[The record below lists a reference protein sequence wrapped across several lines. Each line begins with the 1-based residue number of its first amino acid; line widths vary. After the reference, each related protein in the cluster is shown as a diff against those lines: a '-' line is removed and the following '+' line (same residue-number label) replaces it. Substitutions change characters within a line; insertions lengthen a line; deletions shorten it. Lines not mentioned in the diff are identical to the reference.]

1 MLHAFNRRNL
11 LSILAMSCVV
21 GLAVLAPQVHAA
33 NLRIM
38 MVDGTSLEVPFC
50 WEEEGQIRFE
60 MPGGT
65 AGIPKSNVASIQE
78 IVTAG
83 EFSPDVIAKST
94 SAARA
99 TEKNKALVA
108 IVDKQT
114 TAKQGYR
121 ALSPEEAAQL
131 METRSRE
138 GLPTDSA
145 KGIRIHTTT
154 ISPQADLSDLAQAQG
169 NGPAAIMLVKQIMS
183 TRENVHSKRFNLNLY
198 DAQGNI
204 IERKPCELSELT
216 VDKKT
221 LRQLGISGSL
231 FAVTA
236 TVRMDPKIKRY
247 EITSAQ

>member
-1 MLHAFNRRNL
+1 MVHAFNRRNL
-11 LSILAMSCVV
+11 LSILAMICVV
-21 GLAVLAPQVHAA
+21 GLAVLTPQVHAA

-65 AGIPKSNVASIQE
+65 AGIPKANIASIQE

-83 EFSPDVIAKST
+83 EFSPDVMVKAT
-94 SAARA
+94 TAARA
-99 TEKNKALVA
+99 TEKNRALVD

-114 TAKQGYR
+114 TAKPGYR

-131 METRSRE
+131 LELKARE

-145 KGIRIHTTT
+145 KGIRIYTTT
-154 ISPQADLSDLAQAQG
+154 ISPQADFSDLAQVQG
-169 NGPAAIMLVKQIMS
+169 DGATPIMLVKQIIS

-198 DAQGNI
+198 DAQGNV

-236 TVRMDPKIKRY
+236 TVRMNPKIKRY

>member
-1 MLHAFNRRNL
+1 MLHAGNQRNL
-11 LSILAMSCVV
+11 LSILALTCIVC
-21 GLAVLAPQVHAA
+21 LTVLVPQVRAA

-38 MVDGTSLEVPFC
+38 MVDGTSLEVPYC

-65 AGIPKSNVASIQE
+65 AGIPKSSVASIQE

-83 EFSPDVIAKST
+83 EFSPDVIVKT
-94 SAARA
+94 TTAARA
-99 TEKNKALVA
+99 TEKNKALVD

-114 TAKQGYR
+114 PAKQNYR
-121 ALSPEEAAQL
+121 PLSPEEAAQL
-131 METRSRE
+131 LEFKARQ
-138 GLPTDSA
+138 GLPKDKA
-145 KGIRIHTTT
+145 KDMRIYTTT
-154 ISPQADLSDLAQAQG
+154 ISPQADFSDLAQGQG
-169 NGPAAIMLVKQIMS
+169 DGTIMMVKQIMS
-183 TRENVHSKRFNLNLY
+183 TREDLRNKRFNLNLY

-204 IERKPCELSELT
+204 IERKPCAVVELT

-231 FAVTA
+231 FSLVA
-236 TVRMDPKIKRY
+236 TVKTDPKIKRY

>member
-1 MLHAFNRRNL
+1 MLHVGKQRNL
-11 LSILAMSCVV
+11 LSILALASII
-21 GLAVLAPQVHAA
+21 GLALLAPQVHAA
-33 NLRIM
+33 NLRII

-65 AGIPKSNVASIQE
+65 AGIPKTNIASIQE

-83 EFSPDVIAKST
+83 EFSPDVMVKTT

-99 TEKNKALVA
+99 TDKNKALVD

-121 ALSPEEAAQL
+121 ALSPEEASQL
-131 METRSRE
+131 LELKSRE
-138 GLPTDSA
+138 GIPKDST

-154 ISPQADLSDLAQAQG
+154 ITSQANFSDVAQVQG
-169 NGPAAIMLVKQIMS
+169 DGSAPIMLVKQIMS
-183 TRENVHSKRFNLNLY
+183 TREDLHNKRFNLNLY

-247 EITSAQ
+247 EITSAH

>member
-1 MLHAFNRRNL
+1 MLRVGKPRNL
-11 LSILAMSCVV
+11 LSILALICMI
-21 GLAVLAPQVHAA
+21 GLTALASRVHAA
-33 NLRIM
+33 NLRII

-65 AGIPKSNVASIQE
+65 AGIPKGNIASIQE

-83 EFSPDVIAKST
+83 EFSPDVIVKT
-94 SAARA
+94 TTAARA
-99 TEKNKALVA
+99 TAKNKALVD

-114 TAKQGYR
+114 TARQGYR
-121 ALSPEEAAQL
+121 ALSPEEASQL
-131 METRSRE
+131 LEVKSRQR
-138 GLPTDSA
+138 LPNDST

-154 ISPQADLSDLAQAQG
+154 ISPQADFSDLAQAQG
-169 NGPAAIMLVKQIMS
+169 DGSTPIMLVKQIMS
-183 TRENVHSKRFNLNLY
+183 TREDLHSKRFNLNLY
-198 DAQGNI
+198 DAQGNV
-204 IERKPCELSELT
+204 IERKPCELSQLT

-221 LRQLGISGSL
+221 MRQLGITGSL
-231 FAVTA
+231 FTVTA

>member
-1 MLHAFNRRNL
+1 LTAL
-11 LSILAMSCVV
+11 
-21 GLAVLAPQVHAA
+21 
-33 NLRIM
+33 
-38 MVDGTSLEVPFC
+38 LEVLLLGR
-50 WEEEGQIRFE
+50 GQIRFE
-60 MPGGT
+60 MPGT
-65 AGIPKSNVASIQE
+65 PDSPRQLASIQE

-83 EFSPDVIAKST
+83 EFSPDVMVKST

-99 TEKNKALVA
+99 TEKNKALVD

-114 TAKQGYR
+114 TAKPGYR

-131 METRSRE
+131 LELRSRE
-138 GLPTDSA
+138 GLPKDST

-154 ISPQADLSDLAQAQG
+154 ISPQADFSDLAQTQG
-169 NGPAAIMLVKQIMS
+169 NGPAPIMLVKQIMS

-198 DAQGNI
+198 DAQGNV

-231 FAVTA
+231 FTVTA